1 MKKSLFAVV
10 MLLFVSSKQML
21 ACDYYED
28 DKKVLDKILYET
40 GAYKSNVT
48 GKLCSRDKKIVIPIK
63 DGKVDG
69 LLKFYYES
77 GRLAVKA
84 NFKNGKLDVYINY
97 ITNLAY

>member
-1 MKKSLFAVV
+1 MKKSLFAVA

-40 GAYKSNVT
+40 GTYKLNVT
-48 GKLCSRDKKIVIPIK
+48 GKLCSSKNILYQFK

-77 GRLAVKA
+77 GRLEEKVKY
-84 NFKNGKLDVYINY
+84 KNGKRIK
-97 ITNLAY
+97 

>member
-40 GAYKSNVT
+40 GT
-48 GKLCSRDKKIVIPIK
+48 
-63 DGKVDG
+63 
-69 LLKFYYES
+69 
-77 GRLAVKA
+77 
-84 NFKNGKLDVYINY
+84 
-97 ITNLAY
+97 